1 MIVCGMDRSTVAG
14 GALAPRTHH
23 YARAEGS
30 PRHGQRFRLWTAL
43 AALAICASAWGAPPG
58 APTQVKAVDN
68 PEDDRGTQ
76 MIVSWEAPTKR
87 QRPWGTY
94 WAGYQVFYAPVGR
107 ERRPGPLAPPE
118 STEVVAACF
127 KPWPWRPYNT
137 QVAVVYLP
145 TPALAVTDASGA
157 IAPSG
162 AHFVFSDTIGPVQPL
177 ALWYNVKRTNV
188 LVMMLLYSAIVLIT
202 IHYATRRAEDMY
214 IRPIAGLEAVNDA
227 IGRATEMGKP
237 ILYISGLSGISDVA
251 TIAAMLI
258 LGHLARRTARY
269 ETQIIVP
276 CQDPLV
282 MAAEREIVRDA
293 YLEAGKPQA
302 FRPEDIYYVTDSQF
316 GYVAAVDG
324 VMMRERPAACFY
336 MGYFY
341 AEALI
346 LAETGNAAGAIQIA
360 GTDADTQ
367 LPFFITAC
375 DYTLM
380 GEELYAASAYLSR
393 QPLLVA
399 QLRGQD
405 LGKILIAA
413 VLLVGTAITTL
424 ATFWPDVAQR
434 FLDWFNV

>member
-1 MIVCGMDRSTVAG
+1 M
-14 GALAPRTHH
+14 H
-23 YARAEGS
+23 
-30 PRHGQRFRLWTAL
+30 
-43 AALAICASAWGAPPG
+43 
-58 APTQVKAVDN
+58 
-68 PEDDRGTQ
+68 RGP
-76 MIVSWEAPTKR
+76 V
-87 QRPWGTY
+87 
-94 WAGYQVFYAPVGR
+94 VPVGT
-107 ERRPGPLAPPE
+107 
-118 STEVVAACF
+118 TETAAEVF
-127 KPWPWRPYNT
+127 RPWPWRPCYLR
-137 QVAVVYLP
+137 VAAVYLP
-145 TPALAVTDASGA
+145 TPALLATKPSGA
-157 IAPSG
+157 LVHAD
-162 AHFVFSDTIGPVQPL
+162 AHFVFSDPIGPVQPL
-177 ALWYNVKRTNV
+177 ALWYDAKRTNV
-188 LVMMLLYSAIVLIT
+188 LVMMVIYSAIVILT
-202 IHYATRRAEDMY
+202 IGWARKRAESIY

-237 ILYISGLSGISDVA
+237 ILYVSGLSGIGDVA

-258 LGHLARRTARY
+258 LGHLARRTAHY
-269 ETQIIVP
+269 ETQVIVP

-282 MAAEREIVRDA
+282 MAVEREIVREA

-302 FRPEDIYYVTDSQF
+302 FRPDDIYYVTDSQF

-324 VMMRERPAACFY
+324 IMMRERPAACFY

-380 GEELYAASAYLSR
+380 GEELYAASAYLAR

-405 LGKILIAA
+405 LGKTFIAFI
-413 VLLVGTAITTL
+413 LLVGTAIATL
-424 ATFWPDVAQR
+424 AALWPQVAER
-434 FLDWFNV
+434 LLAWFSV